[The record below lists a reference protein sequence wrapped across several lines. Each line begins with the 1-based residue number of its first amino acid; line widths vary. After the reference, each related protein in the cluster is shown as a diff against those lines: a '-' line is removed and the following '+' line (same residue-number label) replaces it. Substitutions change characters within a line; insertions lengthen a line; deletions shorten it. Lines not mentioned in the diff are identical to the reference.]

1 MMKLTKILIIDDTK
15 SILDVLKDVFEFE
28 DFKVY
33 IETNSQLGI
42 DSAKNNIPDLIICDV
57 MMPIKNGYEVHE
69 ELKKNSATQS
79 IPFLFLTADINI
91 KANSDS
97 FGINPVDYILKP
109 FSLED
114 LLEAARKK
122 LKN

>member
-1 MMKLTKILIIDDTK
+1 
-15 SILDVLKDVFEFE
+15 
-28 DFKVY
+28 
-33 IETNSQLGI
+33 
-42 DSAKNNIPDLIICDV
+42 

-91 KANSDS
+91 EVNSDS
-97 FGINPVDYILKP
+97 FGINLVDCILKP
-109 FSLED
+109 FSLQD
-114 LLEAARKK
+114 LLAAARKK